1 MRSFSKLMD
10 WMSTFPLLVMS
21 MLVLTG
27 CTSSPTISEGNLYL
41 QAQSQQVQINT
52 YKLQL
57 QDAKK
62 RLTQVI
68 PEVKNDNPTVP
79 QPLVGEL
86 SDFLASNDCTKM
98 TGTLKDGCYKVTR
111 VKLINVTQ
119 ALEEANVTI
128 YANQV
133 TVNQLIGNINV
144 LIDSLGQ
151 PTDAAGNPV
160 IAKKKE

>member
-21 MLVLTG
+21 MMVLTG
-27 CTSSPTISEGNLYL
+27 CTSGPTISEGNLYL

-79 QPLVGEL
+79 ESLVGEL
-86 SDFLASNDCTKM
+86 SEFLASNDCTKM

-119 ALEEANVTI
+119 ALEEAQVTI